1 MSSSC
6 AFCAGTFQS
15 DDLRSLDG
23 AKSLVC
29 PACHE
34 LAGPS
39 TDDAGVTVR
48 PMQRTDLELVLAWRN
63 NPLIYEH
70 FVEQDSPIRWA
81 DHVDWFESRDPDR
94 RDYVASYD
102 GRRIGVVAVDA
113 SDFVSI
119 YIGEP
124 TLWGEGLATR
134 LLDWLTTRFHST
146 RELRAEIHA
155 DNERSKRLFERCG
168 FERTDH
174 EDDWY
179 IYAYVSDGQ

>member
-6 AFCAGTFQS
+6 AFCAGAFPR
-15 DDLRSLDG
+15 DDLLSLDG
-23 AKSLVC
+23 ASSPVC

-34 LAGPS
+34 LADPP
-39 TDDAGVTVR
+39 TDAAGVTVK
-48 PMQRTDLELVLAWRN
+48 PMRRTDLELVLAWRN
-63 NPLIYEH
+63 NPVIYEH
-70 FVEQDSPIRWA
+70 FVEQDGPIRWA
-81 DHVDWFESRDPDR
+81 DHVDWFEGRSPDR

-102 GRRIGVVAVDA
+102 GRRIGVVGVDA

-134 LLDWLTTRFHST
+134 LLDWLTTRFHAT
-146 RELRAEIHA
+146 RDLRAEIHA
-155 DNERSKRLFERCG
+155 ENERSQRLFERCG

-174 EDDWY
+174 EGDWHV
-179 IYAYVSDGQ
+179 YAYVGADQ